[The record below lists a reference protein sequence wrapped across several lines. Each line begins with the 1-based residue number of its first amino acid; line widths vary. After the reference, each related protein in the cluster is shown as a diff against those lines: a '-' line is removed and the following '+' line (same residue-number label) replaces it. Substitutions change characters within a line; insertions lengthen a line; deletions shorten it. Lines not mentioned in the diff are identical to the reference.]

1 MKSIIVIVSFLLVI
15 WQSVKGSSDNLDS
28 LDSVPSEFAYG
39 FEPDFCNKY
48 LWRGI
53 TYNEGFIM
61 QPNIWLSYN
70 DFTLAVWSN
79 ITLHD
84 INDSIKRNEFDF
96 SLSYSYSF
104 MNLEIDNSFLYYIYP
119 GQSDSPPTGE
129 LFFELSYPVG
139 DFKLFTNFT
148 IDVVEYLGAY
158 YVEHGIEYE
167 NPLTSDL
174 GISSSLSLGWASQKF
189 NDTYVGVSKN
199 TLSII
204 SGNISLT
211 YYPLDYLFIKPH
223 MQLNKVVDK
232 DLYPYLNKFSS
243 HFGLAVGI
251 EF

>member
-1 MKSIIVIVSFLLVI
+1 M
-15 WQSVKGSSDNLDS
+15 DS
-28 LDSVPSEFAYG
+28 LDSVQPEVAYG
-39 FEPDFCNKY
+39 FESDFCNKY

-53 TYNEGFIM
+53 TYNKGFIM
-61 QPNIWLSYN
+61 QPNVWLSYN

-84 INDSIKRNEFDF
+84 INDSVKRNEFDF
-96 SLSYSYSF
+96 SISYKYSF

-129 LFFELSYPVG
+129 FYVG
-139 DFKLFTNFT
+139 LGFPIGNFKLVTNFT
-148 IDVVEYLGAY
+148 VDAMEYSGAY

-174 GISSSLSLGWASQKF
+174 SISSSLSLGWASKKF
-189 NDTYVGVSKN
+189 NDTYIGVSKN

-223 MQLNKVVDK
+223 VQLNRVIDK
-232 DLYPYLNKFSS
+232 DLYSYLNKSS
-243 HFGLAVGI
+243 SYFGLAVGM

>member
-1 MKSIIVIVSFLLVI
+1 MKTIIVIISSLFLI
-15 WQSVKGSSDNLDS
+15 CHSVKGSSDNLDS
-28 LDSVPSEFAYG
+28 SDSVQPKVAYG
-39 FEPDFCNKY
+39 FESVFCNKY

-61 QPNIWLSYN
+61 QPNVWLSYN

-84 INDSIKRNEFDF
+84 INDSVKRNEFDF
-96 SLSYSYSF
+96 SLSYNYSI

-119 GQSDSPPTGE
+119 GQADSPPTGE
-129 LFFELSYPVG
+129 FCIGLGYPIG
-139 DFKLFTNFT
+139 NLKLFTNFT
-148 IDVVEYLGAY
+148 IDVVEYSGAY
-158 YVEHGIEYE
+158 YVEHGIQFE
-167 NPLTSDL
+167 NPLTPGFS
-174 GISSSLSLGWASQKF
+174 ISSSLSLGWASKKF
-189 NDTYVGVSKN
+189 NDTYIGVSKN

-211 YYPLDYLFIKPH
+211 YYPLDYLFIKPY

-232 DLYPYLNKFSS
+232 NLYPFLNKSS
-243 HFGLAVGI
+243 YYFGLAVGT